1 MPEKQL
7 LAGAATT
14 VITPTLGVSLCG
26 SMLDQ
31 SAATIHDDLHARSLV
46 LDNGDTKL
54 ALVVL
59 DLIAARKEWLSEIK
73 HQINSFTGIPLA
85 HILISCTHTHSGP
98 TPVPV
103 FQSNVETNYLKWTA
117 PRVADCV
124 RVAVQ
129 RLQPARIG
137 WGLGRE
143 EHVVFNRRYFMKP
156 GTKLSSPFPGI
167 EDKVKMN
174 PGEMNPAI
182 DKPAGPIDPDVA
194 VLAVQ
199 KAENAD
205 GQPLAVFASYGLH
218 YVGGMPGTDVSADYF
233 GAVAAILHDLTGGPR
248 RDARQPF
255 VAALANA
262 CFGDINNIDVSKKL
276 RQPYPYHQMEGVAQV
291 VARAIYE
298 TWRTIKYRDWVSL
311 SAREKSIELGI
322 RKPSPAEV
330 QAAKELLERASQG
343 PLHLLPEIYAAG
355 NRTTGGLARSL
366 PYACASVPDRRSRLM
381 FLARRAVLPNRP
393 GHQGPQPVQADH
405 VGRHGQRLRRLPT
418 YGRAARPGR
427 LRNLASQVELPRS
440 KGSHGD
446 SSDRPGTVGEP
457 GKVILLKSVVRSP

>member
-7 LAGAATT
+7 LAGAATA
-14 VITPTLGVSLCG
+14 VITPMLGVSLCG
-26 SMLDQ
+26 SMLDR
-31 SAATIHDDLHARSLV
+31 SAANIHDDLQARSLV
-46 LDNGDTKL
+46 LDNGETKL

-59 DLIAARKEWLSEIK
+59 DLIAARKEWLSAIK

-98 TPVPV
+98 TPVPI
-103 FQSNVETNYLKWTA
+103 FQSNVETTYLKWAA

-124 RVAVQ
+124 RVAVH

-137 WGLGRE
+137 WGVGRE
-143 EHVVFNRRYFMKP
+143 DRAAFNRRYFMKP

-174 PGEMNPAI
+174 PGELNPAI

-205 GQPLAVFASYGLH
+205 GQPLAVYASFGMH
-218 YVGGMPGTDVSADYF
+218 YVGGMPGTDISADYF
-233 GAVAAILHDLTGGPR
+233 GAVADLLPDLTGGPR

-262 CFGDINNIDVSKKL
+262 CFGDINNIDVSKRLK
-276 RQPYPYHQMEGVAQV
+276 QPYPYHQMEAVAQV
-291 VARAIYE
+291 VAKAIYE
-298 TWRTIKYRDWVSL
+298 TWRTIKYRDWVPL
-311 SAREKSIELGI
+311 SAREESIETAV

-330 QAAKELLERASQG
+330 RAAREVLERASQG
-343 PLHLLPEIYAAG
+343 PLYLLPEIYARETVQLAEWPDRFRTLVQTFRIGELGLCALPGEPFCQTGLDIKAHSPFKPTMLVGMANDYAG
-355 NRTTGGLARSL
+355 YLPTEEQHALGGYETWRAKSSFLEVKAASVIQAAALEMLTGLA
-366 PYACASVPDRRSRLM
+366 
-381 FLARRAVLPNRP
+381 
-393 GHQGPQPVQADH
+393 
-405 VGRHGQRLRRLPT
+405 
-418 YGRAARPGR
+418 
-427 LRNLASQVELPRS
+427 
-440 KGSHGD
+440 K
-446 SSDRPGTVGEP
+446 
-457 GKVILLKSVVRSP
+457 